1 MTRLRASRYGGQAAP
16 LELTGLCRVF
26 PTPSGPFIAVKDVNA
41 MIEAG
46 EFVAILGHSGCG
58 KSTVLSIVA
67 GLDQATLGGVV
78 IDGREV
84 TGPGPERAIV
94 FQAPCLLP
102 WLTAR
107 QNVQIAATQGGTA
120 RTRRDAAA
128 AAHRYLDLVGIAD
141 AADQLPAQLSL
152 GTQQCVSLARA
163 LAVEP
168 RFLLLDEPFAQLDSL
183 TRFELQD
190 LLLRVWESA
199 ETTVNEPASATATA
213 GKQSGKTVVMVTHDI
228 DEALYL
234 ADRLILMTDGPEAT
248 VGEVLTVPFGRPR
261 VRSEVLSHPK
271 YHACRRRVIDF
282 LDHHAHQ
289 SRSSALDTVLH
300 TKVQA
305 N

>member
-1 MTRLRASRYGGQAAP
+1 MIAP
-16 LELTGLCRVF
+16 LELTGLSRVF

-41 MIEAG
+41 LVEAG

-67 GLDQATLGGVV
+67 GLDRSTLGGVV
-78 IDGREV
+78 IDGKEV

-107 QNVQIAATQGGTA
+107 QNVQIAASQGTQQ
-120 RTRRDAAA
+120 RSRREAAA
-128 AAHRYLDLVGIAD
+128 AADHYLELVGISD
-141 AADQLPAQLSL
+141 VADQLPAQLSL

-168 RFLLLDEPFAQLDSL
+168 RFLLLDEPFSQLDSL

-190 LLLRVWESA
+190 LLLRVWE
-199 ETTVNEPASATATA
+199 
-213 GKQSGKTVVMVTHDI
+213 QSGKTVVMVTHDI

-248 VGEVLTVPFGRPR
+248 VGDIVTVPFLRPR
-261 VRSEVLSHPK
+261 ARSAVLGHPD

-289 SRSSALDTVLH
+289 SRTSALDGVLRE
-300 TKVQA
+300 KVSTGA
-305 N
+305 

>member
-1 MTRLRASRYGGQAAP
+1 MTQTAP
-16 LELTGLCRVF
+16 LELTGLSRVF
-26 PTPSGPFIAVKDVNA
+26 PTPTGPFIAVKDVNA
-41 MIEAG
+41 LVHAG

-67 GLDQATLGGVV
+67 GLDQATLGGVI
-78 IDGREV
+78 IDGKQV

-107 QNVQIAATQGGTA
+107 QNIQIAASQGLVSRSRREAATA
-120 RTRRDAAA
+120 ADE
-128 AAHRYLDLVGIAD
+128 YLDLVGIRD

-168 RFLLLDEPFAQLDSL
+168 RFLLLDEPFSQLDSL

-190 LLLRVWESA
+190 LLLRVWES
-199 ETTVNEPASATATA
+199 
-213 GKQSGKTVVMVTHDI
+213 SGKTVVMVTHDI

-248 VGEVLTVPFGRPR
+248 VGEILKVPFPRPR
-261 VRSEVLSHPK
+261 VRSSVLSHPE
-271 YHACRRRVIDF
+271 YQACRRRVIDF

-300 TKVQA
+300 GKAQA